1 MNLDDPGYLMPKT
14 IPTTQLRD
22 AMKQAEERGPEETYF
37 ARMKQYYQNNKAK
50 VNQKLIET
58 GLGVGLLAI
67 LYCVGV
73 EILKQS

>member
-1 MNLDDPGYLMPKT
+1 MIQPQNYSNILSQEVRASMNE
-14 IPTTQLRD
+14 
-22 AMKQAEERGPEETYF
+22 AAEKGPEKSYLT
-37 ARMKQYYQNNKAK
+37 RMKQNYQNNKAK